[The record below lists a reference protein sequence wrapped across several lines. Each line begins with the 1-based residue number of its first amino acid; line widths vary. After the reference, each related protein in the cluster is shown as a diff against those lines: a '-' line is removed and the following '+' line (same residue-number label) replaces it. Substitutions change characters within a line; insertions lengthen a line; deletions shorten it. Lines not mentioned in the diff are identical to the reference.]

1 MKSAHKQNVKIHIYL
16 YILSTQQMYLLNTCL
31 QQLPPGSFK

>member
-16 YILSTQQMYLLNTCL
+16 YILSTQQMYLFNTCL
-31 QQLPPGSFK
+31 WAIASWKF